1 MSRAKNHL
9 QLLQFLQRTS
19 SITIP
24 IRSKILV
31 RSLSEIVPVSYFH
44 ERAAFDEYSLCNALK
59 NATFESCNTGK
70 QIQAVIIKDGFHK
83 FTILMTA
90 LMNFNL
96 KCGNLRD
103 ARGVFDEMSERD
115 VVTWTS
121 MIVGYVQNKHFDA
134 SLRLFKKMIEFDV
147 IPNGYSFSGALSACS
162 GLQDVKLGK
171 QVHAHVLIS
180 GVLDGNVVLQ
190 NSLLNMYSRCKCLA
204 SGRNLFDLMM
214 VKDMIAWNEMMSSY
228 LQCEQGEEALKLF
241 ASMVSQGLKPDKF
254 SYSVSVDACASLVSI
269 PQGDQVHG
277 CILKTGFQSDLII
290 RSSLVNMYAKCGCVD
305 SAKLVFDAMPTKDT
319 LLWTTMISAYG
330 RNGQVEE
337 VLAMFEKMLELKINP
352 DGITYLAVLSSCSHG
367 GMVEKGWKYFRLMTE
382 DNLVS
387 AGPEHYSCMVDLLC
401 RSGLL
406 LEALEFI
413 KDIPSRPSISV
424 WCSFLSSCKLYGDIE
439 LAQFASD
446 KILELNPQNTSS
458 FVVLSNMHAAEFGWD
473 ETEKIRKT
481 MKNDHVKKEPGCSWV
496 ELKNGVHVFL
506 TSDKSH
512 PEVCEI
518 LFAVKS
524 LMSKGWIDEEHDL
537 MNC

>member
-1 MSRAKNHL
+1 
-9 QLLQFLQRTS
+9 
-19 SITIP
+19 
-24 IRSKILV
+24 
-31 RSLSEIVPVSYFH
+31 
-44 ERAAFDEYSLCNALK
+44 
-59 NATFESCNTGK
+59 
-70 QIQAVIIKDGFHK
+70 
-83 FTILMTA
+83 MTA

-121 MIVGYVQNKHFDA
+121 MIVGYVQNKRFSE
-134 SLRLFKKMIEFDV
+134 SLKLFKKMIEFDV
-147 IPNGYSFSGALSACS
+147 IPNGYSFSGALGACS
-162 GLQDVKLGK
+162 GLQDVKLE
-171 QVHAHVLIS
+171 
-180 GVLDGNVVLQ
+180 
-190 NSLLNMYSRCKCLA
+190 
-204 SGRNLFDLMM
+204 
-214 VKDMIAWNEMMSSY
+214 MIAWNEMMSSY
-228 LQCEQGEEALKLF
+228 LQCEQGEEALILF
-241 ASMVSQGLKPDKF
+241 ASMVSQGLRPDKF
-254 SYSVSVDACASLVSI
+254 SYSICIDACASLVSI
-269 PQGDQVHG
+269 PQGNQVHG

-330 RNGQVEE
+330 KNGQVEE

-401 RSGLL
+401 RSGHLV
-406 LEALEFI
+406 EALEFI
-413 KDIPSRPSISV
+413 KDMPLRPSISV
-424 WCSFLSSCKLYGDIE
+424 WCTFLNSCKLYGDIE

-446 KILELNPQNTSS
+446 KILELNPQNSSS
-458 FVVLSNMHAAEFGWD
+458 FVVLSNMHAAEFGWN

-518 LFAVKS
+518 LLAVKS

-537 MNC
+537 ENC